1 VEDKSEKIL
10 SKKKAKSPLLGR
22 GVGEALVIQVAL
34 TQMRARPK
42 QTIVAALGVT
52 FGIAMFVFMMSFMT
66 GLNDLTNNIMLS
78 VSPHVHVYND
88 IQTQKASITDE
99 VFNSPQAFNVLHHP
113 KPKATKPNLRS
124 GLQIMELIAQ
134 DPRVADVA
142 PMLNTQVFYN
152 YGVTPIGGVISGV
165 DILAED
171 RLFQLRQK
179 LLRGTLEELLT
190 TNNGI
195 LMGVGLAKKMNVDV
209 GDKVNITTPDGSQF
223 LLNIAG
229 IFQTGLVP
237 IDESKSYA
245 TLNTVQKLLNK
256 DNQYITDINLKLKD
270 LDTAPS
276 VAADYGSRFGYKAED
291 WQTANASVQLGNTLR
306 NFITYA
312 VVFTL
317 LSVAGFG
324 IYNILT
330 MMIYEKMKDI
340 AILKAMGF
348 SGGDVM
354 RIFLSQALTIGVLGG
369 SVGLLLGFLMAYG
382 VSQVPF
388 KADAFVTIDHLPVN
402 FKPIH
407 YISAFLFGLFVTTLA
422 GFLPSRKASK
432 VDPVEIIR
440 GQ

>member
-1 VEDKSEKIL
+1 MKTSFAVTTQI
-10 SKKKAKSPLLGR
+10 
-22 GVGEALVIQVAL
+22 AL
-34 TQMRARPK
+34 TQMLARPK

-78 VSPHVHVYND
+78 VAPHIRIYND
-88 IQTQKASITDE
+88 IQTQKSSITDE
-99 VFNSPQAFNVLHHP
+99 VFRGSQAFNVLHHP
-113 KPKATKPNLRS
+113 KPKATKPNLRN
-124 GLQIMELIAQ
+124 GLQMMELIAQ
-134 DPRVADVA
+134 DSRVADVA

-171 RLFQLRQK
+171 RLFQLREK
-179 LLRGTLEELLT
+179 LLSGSLEKLLT

-195 LMGVGLAKKMNVDV
+195 LMGVALARKMNVSM
-209 GDKVNITTPDGSQF
+209 GDKVNVTTPDGSRF
-223 LLNIAG
+223 LLNIVG

-245 TLNTVQKLLNK
+245 TLATVQKLLEK

-270 LDTAPS
+270 LNQAPV
-276 VAADYGSRFGYKAED
+276 VATEYHNRFSYKAED
-291 WQTANASVQLGNTLR
+291 WQTANSSVQLGNTLR

-340 AILKAMGF
+340 AILKATGF

-369 SVGLLLGFLMAYG
+369 AVGLLFGFLMAYG

-402 FKPIH
+402 FKAVH

>member
-1 VEDKSEKIL
+1 MNDKKIVSEK
-10 SKKKAKSPLLGR
+10 SPKLPLVWR
-22 GVGEALVIQVAL
+22 VLGEALPIQIAH
-34 TQMRARPK
+34 TQMLARPK
-42 QTIVAALGVT
+42 QSIVAALGVM

-66 GLNDLTNNIMLS
+66 GLNDLTDNIMLS
-78 VSPHVHVYND
+78 VAPHVHIYND
-88 IQTQKASITDE
+88 IESQKESIVDE
-99 VFNSPQAFNVLHHP
+99 VFADTKAFNVLHHP
-113 KPKATKPNLRS
+113 KPKATKPNLRN
-124 GLQIMELIAQ
+124 GLQMIELISH
-134 DPRVADVA
+134 DGRVSDVA

-171 RLFQLRQK
+171 RMFQIGQK
-179 LLRGTLEELLT
+179 IVGGTIQDLLT

-195 LMGVGLAKKMNVDV
+195 LMGKGLARKMNATV

-223 LLNIAG
+223 LLNIVG

-237 IDESKSYA
+237 IDDSKSYA
-245 TLNTVQKLLNK
+245 TLATVQKLLEK
-256 DNQYITDINLKLKD
+256 DKQYITDINLKLKD
-270 LDTAPS
+270 MNLAP
-276 VAADYGSRFGYKAED
+276 VIAKEYGQRFGYKSED
-291 WQTANASVQLGNTLR
+291 WQTANSSVELGKTLR

-317 LSVAGFG
+317 LTVAGFG

-354 RIFLSQALTIGVLGG
+354 RIFLTQALTIGFAGG
-369 SVGLLLGFLMAYG
+369 VVGLFLGFLMAYS
-382 VSQVPF
+382 VSKVPF
-388 KADAFVTIDHLPVN
+388 HADAFVTIDHLPVN
-402 FKPIH
+402 FKFKH
-407 YISAFLFGLFVTTLA
+407 YATAFVFGLCTTALA

>member
-1 VEDKSEKIL
+1 MKNFL
-10 SKKKAKSPLLGR
+10 SVPTQIAH
-22 GVGEALVIQVAL
+22 
-34 TQMRARPK
+34 TQMLARPK
-42 QTIVAALGVT
+42 QSIVAALGVM

-66 GLNDLTNNIMLS
+66 GLNDLTDNIMLS
-78 VSPHVHVYND
+78 VAPHIHIYND
-88 IQTQKASITDE
+88 VQSQKSSITDE
-99 VFNSPQAFNVLHHP
+99 VFASPQAFNVLHHP
-113 KPKATKPNLRS
+113 KPKATKPNLRNGFQMIDLLS
-124 GLQIMELIAQ
+124 HDA
-134 DPRVADVA
+134 RVADVA

-152 YGVTPIGGVISGV
+152 YGVTPIGGIVSGV

-179 LLRGTLEELLT
+179 LVSGTLEELQT

-195 LMGVGLAKKMNVDV
+195 LMGIGLARKMNAAV
-209 GDKVNITTPDGSQF
+209 GDKVNVTTPDGSQF
-223 LLNIAG
+223 LLNIVG

-245 TLNTVQKLLNK
+245 TLATVQKFLEK

-270 LDTAPS
+270 MNQAPAI
-276 VAADYGSRFGYKAED
+276 AAEYRNRFGYKAED
-291 WQTANASVQLGNTLR
+291 WQTANSSVELGKTLR

-317 LSVAGFG
+317 LTVAGFG

-354 RIFLSQALTIGVLGG
+354 RIFLTQALTIGVVGG
-369 SVGLLLGFLMAYG
+369 TLGLLLGFIMAYS
-382 VSQVPF
+382 VSKVPF
-388 KADAFVTIDHLPVN
+388 RADAFVTIDHLPVN
-402 FKPIH
+402 FKLVH
-407 YISAFLFGLFVTTLA
+407 YASAFLFGLFTTALA